1 MCLGSPL
8 IPLRRCLPATHRPSR
23 SKARWLDPITMYH
36 NGSPPAQLLQAII
49 VYAVVVGEL
58 MDHRSPHLLRKG
70 GGVPSRP
77 VLKRSPEQYYAVGQ
91 ESGVVGVPLAQ
102 GHPHVQAQQIAA
114 VLNSPLGLGKVLL
127 PRPLLHHHLHILQM
141 AKKIF
146 RKGVQSVSNEIGES
160 LSGHLHHDGK
170 DQYYQH
176 QNKIRPAQQIHYP
189 EIESALTCCRFCSA
203 AARTRG
209 IRSPSR
215 TEITMTRAKATSLR
229 TNATGNPWSPTIAR
243 PAPPTS
249 ASPVPTHMKTAICLR
264 KPTKKL
270 RASSSSWARMAI
282 NAINSSPP
290 TRIAAP
296 RKWKN

>member
-1 MCLGSPL
+1 MRSQTALNSSSLPSLTVKYGWMLQHVSWVPINPPSPL
-8 IPLRRCLPATHRPSR
+8 SARHSPAFKKQGPVARSYHDVPQRLTPSPAPPGDHRLCR
-23 SKARWLDPITMYH
+23 S
-36 NGSPPAQLLQAII
+36 G
-49 VYAVVVGEL
+49 GEL

-91 ESGVVGVPLAQ
+91 ESRVVGVPLAQ

-127 PRPLLHHHLHILQM
+127 PRPLLHHHVHILQM

-176 QNKIRPAQQIHYP
+176 QNKVRPAQQIHYP
-189 EIESALTCCRFCSA
+189 EI
-203 AARTRG
+203 
-209 IRSPSR
+209 
-215 TEITMTRAKATSLR
+215 
-229 TNATGNPWSPTIAR
+229 
-243 PAPPTS
+243 
-249 ASPVPTHMKTAICLR
+249 
-264 KPTKKL
+264 
-270 RASSSSWARMAI
+270 
-282 NAINSSPP
+282 
-290 TRIAAP
+290 
-296 RKWKN
+296 